1 MRTSFGLAFGF
12 LFFFTSFP
20 LLAGEDKE
28 PQEIGGKTLEQWI
41 AEIKSKDPAICE
53 NAIRTIVLF
62 GRKGAKAAPALIDQL
77 SHRDSSVKGNAAA
90 SLGYLSAYM
99 TNADTERAIVRLAN
113 RMTDGQSLVAFHAA
127 MALYFFGNQARP
139 VIPQLIAASKD
150 NLTWELRRAATM
162 ALGVAG
168 APDGKFPQ
176 DLHAVLAL
184 VEASKDHCS
193 VVRLE
198 AVTGL
203 GMCGRPAAES
213 DKLAVLAALEFR
225 YKKDDDD
232 SVRIWAHASYMY
244 IDGKF
249 SDAHLSAIA
258 SFLKSP
264 KMSSRAHAAKALG
277 VIGKEAG
284 AYASK
289 VIDLLEDKEPIAAW
303 TAANALPNMGKN
315 AAEAIPVL
323 TKLLEKKDLNESL
336 RLAFTECLK
345 SIQAMKAK

>member
-1 MRTSFGLAFGF
+1 LA
-12 LFFFTSFP
+12 
-20 LLAGEDKE
+20 AEE

-41 AEIKSKDPAICE
+41 KEIKSTDPAICE
-53 NAIRTIVLF
+53 NAIRTVILF
-62 GRKGAKAAPALIDQL
+62 GKKGAKAAPALIDQL

-90 SLGYLSAYM
+90 SLGYLSAYL
-99 TNADTERAIVRLAN
+99 TNTDTERAVVRLAN
-113 RMTDGQSLVAFHAA
+113 SMTDGQSLVAFHAA

-139 VIPQLIAASKD
+139 VIPQLINASKD

-176 DLHAVLAL
+176 DRRAVMALADRT
-184 VEASKDHCS
+184 EDRCS

-203 GMCGRPAAES
+203 GMCGQPAAEA
-213 DKLAVLAALEFR
+213 DKLAVLAALEAR
-225 YKKDDDD
+225 YKTDKDD

-249 SDAHLSAIA
+249 SDAQLSAIA

-277 VIGKEAG
+277 TIGKEAG

-289 VIDLLEDKEPIAAW
+289 VVDLLEDKEPIAAL

>member
-1 MRTSFGLAFGF
+1 MRTSLWLAFA
-12 LFFFTSFP
+12 LILVLTPAP
-20 LLAGEDKE
+20 LSAGEDKE

-41 AEIKSKDPAICE
+41 KEIKSPDPAICE
-53 NAIRTIVLF
+53 NAIRTVILF
-62 GRKGAKAAPALIDQL
+62 GKKGAKAAPALIDQL
-77 SHRDSSVKGNAAA
+77 NHRDSSVKGNAAA
-90 SLGYLSAYM
+90 SLGYLSAYL
-99 TNADTERAIVRLAN
+99 TSADTERAIVRLAN
-113 RMTDGQSLVAFHAA
+113 RMTDGQSLMAFHSA

-139 VIPQLIAASKD
+139 VIPQLINASKD
-150 NLTWELRRAATM
+150 PLTWELRRAATM

-176 DLHAVLAL
+176 DVRAVMAL

-203 GMCGRPAAES
+203 GMCGQPAAEA
-213 DKLAVLAALEFR
+213 DKLAVLAALEVR
-225 YKKDDDD
+225 YKKDTDD
-232 SVRIWAHASYMY
+232 SVRIWAHTSYMY
-244 IDGKF
+244 VEGRF
-249 SDAHLSAIA
+249 SEAQLSAIA

-284 AYASK
+284 AYTSK
-289 VIDLLEDKEPIAAW
+289 VIDLLEDKEPIAAL

-315 AAEAIPVL
+315 ATEAIPVL

-336 RLAFTECLK
+336 RAIFTDCLK
-345 SIQAMKAK
+345 NIQSMKAK